1 MQDYAGEARLNL
13 LLHKCDLDNVPTV
26 VGMTMID
33 FGFFFK
39 INYLASYIYI
49 YYVNIR
55 MHTVHPL
62 VLLLLIN
69 RSCGVE
75 DGRNVLVVLLG
86 KRFSR

>member
-1 MQDYAGEARLNL
+1 MI
-13 LLHKCDLDNVPTV
+13 LHHIC
-26 VGMTMID
+26 
-33 FGFFFK
+33 
-39 INYLASYIYI
+39 I

-69 RSCGVE
+69 RSCGVK